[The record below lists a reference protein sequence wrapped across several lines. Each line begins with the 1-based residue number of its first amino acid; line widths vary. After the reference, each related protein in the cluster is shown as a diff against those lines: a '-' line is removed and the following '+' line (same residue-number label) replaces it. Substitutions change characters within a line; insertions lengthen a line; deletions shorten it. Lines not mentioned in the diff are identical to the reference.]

1 MKFSASSQ
9 KEEKNGTAEH
19 AETAETYFLKDEKK
33 ESMYT
38 YFLPSASSPISAVW
52 SSFLL
57 LGIQLF
63 HSPNHRKM
71 KIKA

>member
-1 MKFSASSQ
+1 MKFSAPSQ

-38 YFLPSASSPISAVW
+38 YFLLSASSRISAVCG
-52 SSFLL
+52 SFVLL
-57 LGIQLF
+57 TIQLF
-63 HSPNHRKM
+63 HSPNSPRM
-71 KIKA
+71 KVRA

>member
-1 MKFSASSQ
+1 MKFSAPSQ

-38 YFLPSASSPISAVW
+38 YFLPSASSRISTV
-52 SSFLL
+52 
-57 LGIQLF
+57 
-63 HSPNHRKM
+63 
-71 KIKA
+71 